1 MKRIIICLAACFF
14 ASNINAQTD
23 TTPIANA
30 VMDYV
35 NAFYYGDTM
44 KIHNSISPLVVKY
57 GYYRAK
63 DKTAYEGEAMSFQQM
78 IDYASSVNKRGASPN
93 VVKFPKQIDIWDAQD
108 QTASV
113 KLTAWWGTDYILLS
127 KVNNKWM
134 ITHVLWQSSPMTTTK

>member
-1 MKRIIICLAACFF
+1 
-14 ASNINAQTD
+14 
-23 TTPIANA
+23 
-30 VMDYV
+30 
-35 NAFYYGDTM
+35 
-44 KIHNSISPLVVKY
+44 
-57 GYYRAK
+57 
-63 DKTAYEGEAMSFQQM
+63 M

-93 VVKFPKQIDIWDAQD
+93 VVKFPKQIDILDAQD